1 VVLVNLISAL
11 NGERGR
17 LFDTMFATYARVFPR
32 VLAFA
37 VRNPQDGT
45 SWQNIIIA
53 AFASADEP
61 LLADPDPDLTA
72 MLAKRLD
79 IPAGAGVAPLTD
91 DYAPV
96 DRYMMS
102 AW

>member
-1 VVLVNLISAL
+1 
-11 NGERGR
+11 
-17 LFDTMFATYARVFPR
+17 VFSR

-37 VRNPQDGT
+37 AQDPQDGS
-45 SWQNIIIA
+45 SWQNIILA

-61 LLADPDPDLTA
+61 LLTDPDPDMA
-72 MLAKRLD
+72 VMLAKRLD

-91 DYAPV
+91 DYARLE
-96 DRYMMS
+96 RYIMS